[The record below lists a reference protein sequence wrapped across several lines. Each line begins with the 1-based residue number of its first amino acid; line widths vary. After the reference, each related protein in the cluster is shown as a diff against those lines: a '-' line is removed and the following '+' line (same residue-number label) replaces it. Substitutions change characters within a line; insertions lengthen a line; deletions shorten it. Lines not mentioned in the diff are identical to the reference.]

1 MRICGPQELF
11 NDVQQRGLCIG
22 CGGCVELCPYF
33 RTYKGRTTML
43 FPCDRQEGRCHAH
56 CPKTEVDLD
65 HLARQQGAAAYP
77 DAPLGP
83 CRRIVTA
90 RAGTLLIGEG
100 FQSGGTVSALMT
112 CALATGQIEAA
123 VLTGRKGLE
132 PVPVLA
138 TRQDDVL
145 GCAASKY
152 TAAPTLAAL
161 NRAVKEGR
169 RKIGVVGTPCQVTAV
184 TQMRANPLRQEDFK
198 DPVSLVVGLFCTW
211 ALDTRRLM
219 DLLARSM
226 DIATIVKMDIPPPPA
241 EVLVIESS
249 RGRVEM
255 PLSQIRPLVPDG
267 CRICPDMT
275 AEWADLS
282 VGVLEGEPHW
292 NTLIIRTLTGE
303 ALVQRAV
310 DDGWLVT
317 GDYVPGLLEH
327 LTLAAQG
334 KKRRALAK
342 AEAEGLLNTDPQKG
356 AAALRLD
363 RQTVNTILGRR
374 EV

>member
-33 RTYKGRTTML
+33 RTYKGRTAML
-43 FPCDRQEGRCHAH
+43 FPCDRREGRCHAH

-65 HLARQQGAAAYP
+65 HLARQQGAAAYT

-83 CRRIVTA
+83 YRRIVTA
-90 RAGTLLIGEG
+90 RAGELLMGEG

-112 CALATGQIEAA
+112 CALATGLIEAA
-123 VLTGRKGLE
+123 VLTGREGME
-132 PVPVLA
+132 PVSVLA
-138 TRQDDVL
+138 TRQDEIL
-145 GCAASKY
+145 GCALSKY

-161 NRAVKEGR
+161 NRAVTEGR
-169 RKIGVVGTPCQVTAV
+169 HKLGVAGTPCQVTAV
-184 TQMRANPLRQEDFK
+184 AQMRANPLKRKDYE
-198 DPVSLVVGLFCTW
+198 DPVNLVVGLFCTW

-219 DLLARSM
+219 DLLSRSM
-226 DIATIVKMDIPPPPA
+226 DIDTIVKMDIPPPPA
-241 EVLVIESS
+241 EVLVVESTG
-249 RGRVEM
+249 GRVEI

-292 NTLIIRTLTGE
+292 NTLIVRTETGE
-303 ALVQRAV
+303 ALVQHAV

-317 GDYVPGLLEH
+317 GDYDPCHLEH
-327 LTLAAQG
+327 LTWAAQG

-342 AEAEGLLNTDPQKG
+342 AEAEGLLNTDPHKG

>member
-11 NDVQQRGLCIG
+11 TDVQQRGLCIG

-33 RTYKGRTTML
+33 RTYKGRTAML
-43 FPCDRQEGRCHAH
+43 FPCDRQEGLCHAH
-56 CPKTEVDLD
+56 CPKNEVDLD
-65 HLARQQGAAAYP
+65 HLARQQGAAAYT

-83 CRRIVTA
+83 YRRIVTA
-90 RAGTLLIGEG
+90 RAGELLTGEG

-112 CALATGQIEAA
+112 CALATGLIEAA
-123 VLTGRKGLE
+123 VLTGRENLE

-138 TRQDDVL
+138 TGQEEVL
-145 GCAASKY
+145 ACASSKY

-161 NRAVKEGR
+161 NRAVREGR
-169 RKIGVVGTPCQVTAV
+169 HKLGVVGTPCQVTAV
-184 TQMRANPLRQEDFK
+184 AQMRANPLRPEDFK
-198 DPVSLVVGLFCTW
+198 EPVSLVMGLFCTW
-211 ALDTRRLM
+211 ALDTRRITE
-219 DLLARSM
+219 LLARSM
-226 DIATIVKMDIPPPPA
+226 DIAAIVKMDIPPPPA
-241 EVLVIESS
+241 EVLVVESI
-249 RGRVEM
+249 RCRMEI
-255 PLSQIRPLVPDG
+255 PLSQIRPLVPEG

-303 ALVQRAV
+303 KLVQRAV

-317 GDYVPGLLEH
+317 GDYAPAHLEH
-327 LTLAAQG
+327 LTWAAQE

-356 AAALRLD
+356 TAALRLN
-363 RQTVNTILGRR
+363 RQTVDTILGRR
-374 EV
+374 KG

>member
-33 RTYKGRTTML
+33 RTYKGRTAML

-65 HLARQQGAAAYP
+65 HLARQQGAAAYT
-77 DAPLGP
+77 DAPLGSY
-83 CRRIVTA
+83 RRIVTA
-90 RAGTLLIGEG
+90 RAGKLLIEEG

-112 CALATGQIEAA
+112 CALATGLIEAA
-123 VLTGRKGLE
+123 VLTGRHGLE
-132 PVPVLA
+132 PVSVLA
-138 TRQDDVL
+138 TRQDEIL
-145 GCAASKY
+145 GCASSKY

-161 NRAVKEGR
+161 NRALKER
-169 RKIGVVGTPCQVTAV
+169 RHKLGVVGTPCQVTAV
-184 TQMRANPLRQEDFK
+184 AQMRANPLKREDFK

-211 ALDTRRLM
+211 AIDTRRLM
-219 DLLARSM
+219 DLLSQSM
-226 DIATIVKMDIPPPPA
+226 DIDTIVKMDIPPPPA
-241 EVLVIESS
+241 EVLVVEST
-249 RGRVEM
+249 RGRVEI
-255 PLSQIRPLVPDG
+255 PLSKIRPLVPAG
-267 CRICPDMT
+267 CGICPDMT
-275 AEWADLS
+275 AEWADIS

-292 NTLIIRTLTGE
+292 NTLIIRTSIGE

-317 GDYVPGLLEH
+317 GDYDPGQLGH
-327 LTLAAQG
+327 LKLAAHG
-334 KKRRALAK
+334 KKRRALVK
-342 AEAEGLLNTDPQKG
+342 AEAEGLLNSDPQKG
-356 AAALRLD
+356 TAALRID
-363 RQTVNTILGRR
+363 KKTVNTILDRR